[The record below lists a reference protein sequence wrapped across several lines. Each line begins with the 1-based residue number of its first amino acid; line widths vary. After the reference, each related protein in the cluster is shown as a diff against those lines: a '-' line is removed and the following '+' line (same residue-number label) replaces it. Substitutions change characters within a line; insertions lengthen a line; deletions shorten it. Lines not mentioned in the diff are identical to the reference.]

1 AVFLG
6 IMLFGFRKVSNRV
19 HTLATFLVAIGTTMS
34 AFWIIVLNSWMHT
47 PQGFEMRDGV
57 AHATDW
63 WAIIFNPSMPYR
75 LTHMLLAS
83 VLTTAFLIAGLSA
96 LRLLWGERRSAILG
110 LKTGVWLA
118 AAAIPLQ
125 ILAGD
130 MHGLNTLEHQPAKV
144 AAMEGHWETGP
155 ADLVLFGMPN
165 EETRENDFAIEIPY
179 LASFVLTHS
188 FSGEVQG
195 LNDFVA
201 EDGTALHPPVAPVFW
216 AFRVMVGVGLLM
228 LAVSWVAAW
237 RLYRTRGEG
246 GEIGVWPLR
255 ALVLMTP
262 AGWVATLAG
271 WYVTEI
277 GRQPWLVTGVLST
290 GEAAG
295 PVGATV
301 ILGSLTAY
309 LAVYV
314 GLLAAYV
321 SVVLYLTRKA
331 AGTPGDGMA
340 DGGREAGH
348 PAAAF
353 VPAE

>member
-1 AVFLG
+1 
-6 IMLFGFRKVSNRV
+6 
-19 HTLATFLVAIGTTMS
+19 
-34 AFWIIVLNSWMHT
+34 
-47 PQGFEMRDGV
+47 
-57 AHATDW
+57 
-63 WAIIFNPSMPYR
+63 
-75 LTHMLLAS
+75 
-83 VLTTAFLIAGLSA
+83 
-96 LRLLWGERRSAILG
+96 
-110 LKTGVWLA
+110 
-118 AAAIPLQ
+118 
-125 ILAGD
+125 
-130 MHGLNTLEHQPAKV
+130 
-144 AAMEGHWETGP
+144 
-155 ADLVLFGMPN
+155 
-165 EETRENDFAIEIPY
+165 
-179 LASFVLTHS
+179 
-188 FSGEVQG
+188 
-195 LNDFVA
+195 
-201 EDGTALHPPVAPVFW
+201 
-216 AFRVMVGVGLLM
+216 VGLLM

-237 RLYRTRGEG
+237 RLYRTRRDG